1 MSSTVRSSDGTVI
14 AYERVGSGP
23 ALVLVDPALGYRE
36 FDNVREL
43 GERLAADF
51 TVYSYDRRGRGASG
65 DTLPYAVEREIEDL
79 HAVIAEA
86 GGSACVYAFSSG
98 GLLALQAAAAG
109 VPIEKLVLMEPP
121 IGTDDD
127 PADAAF
133 TAEITELVAAGR
145 RGEAVER
152 FLTGCGVPPDVLA
165 GMAPS
170 MPALES
176 VAHTI
181 VYDCLISDA
190 TTMELLAKVPTPTL
204 VLDSKGSSDDLTG
217 WAASVAAALPDAR
230 HRSLPGGWHGVPVEV
245 LAPVVAEFCSGNGGA
260 SRSDQR
266 VRS

>member
-1 MSSTVRSSDGTVI
+1 MSMSGTVQSNDGTVI

-23 ALVLVDPALGYRE
+23 ALVLVDPALGYRDEVDGPGE
-36 FDNVREL
+36 FDNVRGL

-86 GGSACVYAFSSG
+86 GGSASVYAFSSG
-98 GLLALQAAAAG
+98 GLLALQAAAVG

-133 TAEITELVAAGR
+133 TAEMTELVASGR
-145 RGEAVER
+145 RREAVER
-152 FLTGCGVPPDVLA
+152 FLAGCGVPPDVLA

-170 MPALES
+170 IPALEA

-181 VYDCLISDA
+181 VYDCLISAA
-190 TTMELLAKVPTPTL
+190 TTTEQLAKVSTPTL

-230 HRSLPGGWHGVPVEV
+230 HRSLPGGWHGVPVEH
-245 LAPVVAEFCSGNGGA
+245 LAPTVAEFCS
-260 SRSDQR
+260 
-266 VRS
+266 